1 MLTMQS
7 TSQTITVTIPQG
19 IGAGQKLRVSGKGN
33 PGPMGGT
40 AGDLLLVIQIEP
52 HSDFECDG
60 NDLIIPKTIPFTDA
74 LLGTKIE
81 VRTIDDK
88 TITLKVP
95 PCTQAGTKLRLRG
108 KGMPILNT
116 KGEKR
121 GDAYVQINLS
131 LPKELTEEQLAILNQ
146 LKETGL

>member
-1 MLTMQS
+1 M
-7 TSQTITVTIPQG
+7 TIPQG
-19 IGAGQKLRVSGKGN
+19 IGTGQKLRVSGKGT
-33 PGPMGGT
+33 PGLMGGSP
-40 AGDLLLVIQIEP
+40 GDLFLVIQITS

-60 NDLIIPKTIPFTDA
+60 DDLVIPKSIPFTDA

-81 VRTIDDK
+81 VPTIDGK

-95 PCTQAGTKLRLRG
+95 PCTQAGTKFRLRG

-116 KGEKR
+116 KGEER

-131 LPKELTEEQLAILNQ
+131 LPKKLTDEQLAILHQ